1 MDAETSKTKQKETS
15 RKNIRYFIY
24 MSILFIFGLSYW
36 CLDDWQKDKEMEWLL
51 VEYFNGDKP
60 FGVQYMEYESYPMQV
75 GDMLYPVRQVR
86 ATEGAYLVVFQ
97 DESLETII
105 GVYAVSSTAGSGW
118 KSETD
123 LPYRPQVGQAIALM
137 EGKLG
142 TPVEW
147 TEDGRLITDTGVYT
161 VLSNKA
167 QITGFVSEAGVLVEP
182 PIQYVFTNQEVDFL
196 RLKERKRKYGTM
208 DRITSIVWTE
218 NQIIVTFLTE
228 KEEMNMSNQHLVGLT
243 PMIRPTELESGKL
256 KY

>member
-1 MDAETSKTKQKETS
+1 MNEGIDKTKQKET
-15 RKNIRYFIY
+15 RLRDVKYFIY
-24 MSILFIFGLSYW
+24 LSLIFLFSLSYW

-51 VEYFNGDKP
+51 IEYFNGDEP
-60 FGVQYMEYESYPMQV
+60 FGVQYMEHEGIPMQV
-75 GDMLYPVRQVR
+75 GDVLYPVRQVR
-86 ATEGAYLVVFQ
+86 STEGAYLVVFQ

-105 GVYAVSSTAGSGW
+105 GVYAVNSTTGSGW

-123 LPYRPQVGQAIALM
+123 LPYRPQVGQAIALL

-142 TPVEW
+142 NPVEW
-147 TEDGRLITDTGVYT
+147 TSGERLITDTGVYT

-167 QITGFVSEAGVLVEP
+167 QITGFVSEDGVMIEP
-182 PIQYVFTNQEVDFL
+182 PIQYVFTNQEL
-196 RLKERKRKYGTM
+196 ASLKQKKKKYGTM
-208 DRITSIVWTE
+208 DRITSIVGTR

-228 KEEMNMSNQHLVGLT
+228 KGEFSMSNQHIVGLT